1 MDYLNQLSDN
11 IKLRPQESK
20 VSWIILAI
28 ATLIAIISQIG
39 IVFFPVLIIIHSAY
53 LIESEHKAYVKRK
66 VQFYTIIYNMLN
78 ERGIDR
84 DKLTLFKEKIA
95 ALEKQIRKFIITK
108 QTIGAASPAIL
119 FSVIIYIAILVMD
132 NPDSDQIIED
142 TTFEMFIF
150 SIIVLVFYIIF
161 HVAETLPCTKVW
173 VKIYK
178 QEKDVVKTLS
188 DILQEQN
195 VIEKEIKCNIDVAL
209 NGINDSLIVV
219 VSLISFGYIWLYA
232 TYSKGKTYLRK
243 IYAVEDNIVDA
254 LKKL

>member
-95 ALEKQIRKFIITK
+95 VLEKQIRKFIITK

-161 HVAETLPCTKVW
+161 YVAETLPCTKVW

-195 VIEKEIKCNIDVAL
+195 IIDNEIYCNIEVKNQQISNL
-209 NGINDSLIVV
+209 KIVV
-219 VSLISFGYIWLYA
+219 FSLLSFGYIWLYI
-232 TYSKGKTYLRK
+232 TYQTGKKYIAK
-243 IYAVEDNIVDA
+243 MSDIEDTIIKS
-254 LKKL
+254 LEKL